1 MRQLLRVAR
10 PERESAGRLV
20 AVRRGDAAI
29 RVLITIGATS
39 LVAAAALHVAT
50 FFPLNGAYLGVG
62 QWILVVPMVVV
73 FGGAILAGTARRPRI
88 EIPDRG
94 PGLAIAVAVLA
105 LFVYAGINF
114 FVTLL
119 PGQPGSADGSYYFNI
134 HGSRIPISRE
144 QYEEALRFQVR
155 LFTGH
160 MLPFAGAGTALL
172 LATLGKS
179 ATVAPTRPAVA
190 IDLDRR
196 RMDLAPRA
204 RLVLGVFGV
213 LSALVVG
220 FWLLS
225 GPIQGGGATIWV
237 VAVLAITLFNVIR
250 YWRWIAQGRAERS
263 EIHDPSGKPPGA

>member
-1 MRQLLRVAR
+1 
-10 PERESAGRLV
+10 
-20 AVRRGDAAI
+20 VRRGDAAI
-29 RVLITIGATS
+29 RVLVTIGSIS

-62 QWILVVPMVVV
+62 EWVLVVPMMVV
-73 FGGAILAGTARRPRI
+73 FGGAILAATGRRLRI

-105 LFVYAGINF
+105 LFVYAGVNF
-114 FVTLL
+114 FVTRL
-119 PGQPGSADGSYYFNI
+119 PGQPVSADGSYYFNI
-134 HGSRIPISRE
+134 HGSRLPISRE
-144 QYEEALRFQVR
+144 QFEEALRLQVR

-160 MLPFAGAGTALL
+160 MLVFTAAGTALL
-172 LATLGKS
+172 LATLRTS
-179 ATVAPTRPAVA
+179 TTAAPTRSAVA

-196 RMDLAPRA
+196 RMDLSPRA
-204 RLVLGVFGV
+204 RLALGVFGV

-225 GPIQGGGATIWV
+225 GPIQEGGGTIWV

-250 YWRWIAQGRAERS
+250 YWRWIARGRAESS
-263 EIHDPSGKPPGA
+263 EKSGQSGNPPRA